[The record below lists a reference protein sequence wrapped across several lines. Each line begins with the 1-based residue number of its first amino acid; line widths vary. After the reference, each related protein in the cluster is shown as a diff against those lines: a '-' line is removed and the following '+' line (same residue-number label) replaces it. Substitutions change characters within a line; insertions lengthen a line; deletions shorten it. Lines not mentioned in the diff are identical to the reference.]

1 MTAKGKFDVVIL
13 WAHEIRIAA
22 RALREF
28 EAAMADMNRDDKEVM
43 RLARVALKAA
53 HAALYH
59 KAIDD
64 GSALIVCEDPAH
76 NQHAEV
82 ERSEDHKE
90 QS

>member
-1 MTAKGKFDVVIL
+1 MTAVGKFSVVIL
-13 WAHEIRIAA
+13 WAHEIRIAG

-28 EAAMADMNRDDKEVM
+28 ESAMADENRDEKEVM

-64 GSALIVCEDPAH
+64 GCPMIVCEDPAH
-76 NQHAEV
+76 SQHAQV
-82 ERSEDHKE
+82 ERDEPE
-90 QS
+90 VQP